1 MSEHEMLKKLQN
13 INLQLFAE
21 PKEPQNTEPVEP
33 TEPTEPKEPTE
44 PAKQEPKEDKTSE
57 VLKSLMDKISSLE
70 DKLKEPPKTEPV
82 KTEPPAEPTDKDKD
96 KDKAVDNSLEE
107 QLEAL
112 KTESAK
118 KATQVTEYE
127 GILSSLIEA
136 KLSDVPEEL
145 KGLVPE
151 NLSIKDKLDWII
163 KAEKTGIFGGTKG
176 NIEIGKPLNPKDT
189 KISADDSKLSASA
202 RMALAYE
209 SSKKSKK

>member
-70 DKLKEPPKTEPV
+70 DKLKEPP

-209 SSKKSKK
+209 SSKKFKK